1 MPIALLICRIII
13 IFFLTQNKNSK
24 NDCNRYRIFTGPD
37 GRYRY
42 TQDLMTLNW
51 HAPSTTSS
59 ADHRLSVVSTPLS
72 LPAWKRKLEKHP
84 DQDYVKYILS
94 GIEYGFRIGVDVT
107 REFKSATQNML
118 SAKQNPQVIEEYLQ
132 SEVGKGNILG
142 PFAPGSAP
150 LVHINRFGVIP
161 KKYQPG
167 KWRIITDLS
176 YPEGRSVNE
185 AINPELCSMS
195 YITVDQVATTALALG
210 KGAMI
215 AKIDIKSAYRLIPVY
230 PGDRKW
236 LGMKWDNKVYVDGM
250 LPFGLRSAPKMFNS
264 VADSVEWCVAR
275 EGVEH
280 IFHYLDDFAVVGPP
294 DSDTCMLYLHK
305 LKSICIELGIPLA
318 TEKQDGPTPV
328 ITLLGIIIDTTK
340 GELRLPEDKLQ
351 RLLQAVSEWGKR
363 KVCTCRELESLIG
376 VLQHAA
382 TVIKPGR
389 SFLGKVISLLSVARQ
404 QHHHIRLNA
413 DFRADMSWW
422 QMFATHW
429 NGASLVVLPQSRMIS
444 MTSDASG
451 SWGCGA
457 WHEKDWFQLAWDSR
471 TQGLHI
477 AAKELIPIIVGA
489 VVWGKTWKGS
499 KVVAYCD
506 NSAVVAVVNRRY
518 CRDKIMM
525 QLLRCL
531 FFVEAYLQFE
541 ISASHIAGLHNELA
555 DDLSRNRLPAF
566 LKKKPDANVVS
577 SVLPISLLQWLL
589 SNQEWTSPTWMRQ
602 FTTFVLRE

>member
-1 MPIALLICRIII
+1 
-13 IFFLTQNKNSK
+13 
-24 NDCNRYRIFTGPD
+24 
-37 GRYRY
+37 
-42 TQDLMTLNW
+42 MTLNL
-51 HAPSTTSS
+51 HAHSTASS
-59 ADHRLSVVSTPLS
+59 VDRRFSVLSTPLS
-72 LPAWKRKLEKHP
+72 LPAWRRKLEKHP

-94 GIEYGFRIGVDVT
+94 GIEYGFRIGVDDT

-118 SAKQNPQVIEEYLQ
+118 SARQNPQVIEEYLHA
-132 SEVGKGNILG
+132 EVGKGNILG

-150 LVHINRFGVIP
+150 PVHINRFGVIP

-176 YPEGRSVNE
+176 YPEGRSVND

-195 YITVDQVATTALALG
+195 YITVDQVAATALVLG
-210 KGAMI
+210 RGAMI

-236 LGMKWDNKVYVDGM
+236 LGMKWDNKIYVDGM
-250 LPFGLRSAPKMFNS
+250 LPFGLRSAPKIFNS
-264 VADSVEWCVAR
+264 VADAVEWCVAR

-305 LKSICIELGIPLA
+305 LKSICVELGIPLA

-363 KVCTCRELESLIG
+363 KVCTRRELESLIG

-389 SFLGKVISLLSVARQ
+389 SFLGRVISLLSVARQ

-413 DFRADMSWW
+413 EFRADMTWW

-429 NGASLVVLPQSRMIS
+429 NGASLVVLPQSRTIS
-444 MTSDASG
+444 VTSDASG

-457 WHEKDWFQLAWDSR
+457 WHEKDWFQLAWDTR

-477 AAKELIPIIVGA
+477 AAKELIPIIIGA

-518 CRDKIMM
+518 CHDKIMM

-531 FFVEAYLQFE
+531 FFVEAYLQFQ
-541 ISASHIAGLHNELA
+541 ISASHVAGLHNGLA
-555 DDLSRNRLPAF
+555 DDLSRNRLPSF

-589 SNQEWTSPTWMRQ
+589 SSQEWTSPTWMQQ

>member
-1 MPIALLICRIII
+1 
-13 IFFLTQNKNSK
+13 
-24 NDCNRYRIFTGPD
+24 
-37 GRYRY
+37 
-42 TQDLMTLNW
+42 
-51 HAPSTTSS
+51 
-59 ADHRLSVVSTPLS
+59 
-72 LPAWKRKLEKHP
+72 
-84 DQDYVKYILS
+84 
-94 GIEYGFRIGVDVT
+94 
-107 REFKSATQNML
+107 
-118 SAKQNPQVIEEYLQ
+118 
-132 SEVGKGNILG
+132 
-142 PFAPGSAP
+142 
-150 LVHINRFGVIP
+150 
-161 KKYQPG
+161 
-167 KWRIITDLS
+167 
-176 YPEGRSVNE
+176 
-185 AINPELCSMS
+185 MS

-250 LPFGLRSAPKMFNS
+250 LPFGLRSAPKIFNS
-264 VADSVEWCVAR
+264 VADAVEWCVAR

-280 IFHYLDDFAVVGPP
+280 IFHYLDDFAVVGPL

-318 TEKQDGPTPV
+318 TEKQDGHTPV

-340 GELRLPEDKLQ
+340 GELRLPGDKLQ

-363 KVCTCRELESLIG
+363 KVCTRRELESLIG

-389 SFLGKVISLLSVARQ
+389 SFLGRVISLLSVARQ
-404 QHHHIRLNA
+404 QHHHIQLNA

-506 NSAVVAVVNRRY
+506 NSVVVAVVNRRY